1 MASHRRTTRRDFVK
15 AGSAGIAGAAVL
27 SGCPSAKLPGG
38 DEPRLG
44 RSVVRTLGR
53 TGLKLPVVSMGSSYG
68 IGLVATALDQGIR
81 YIHTSSSYSEKK
93 HEILLG
99 EVFKNRP
106 RSSFVVGTSPD
117 LPYTY
122 RRFRDRSS
130 NLGTEIDAELIYRS
144 MEGSLRR
151 LQVEYVDIYYLCSIG
166 AREALFES
174 YLDAFGRLKEEGKT
188 RFVGIATHENEP
200 EVIRAAVESG
210 FWDIVLTAYNFRQTH
225 REAVR
230 KAIRE
235 AAEAG
240 LGVVAMKT
248 QAGVYSDRARTQMI
262 NQTAALK
269 WVLQDENV
277 HTTIP
282 AFSNYDELREDLSV
296 MEDLEFTP
304 AEARDLRDVARSAHA
319 GLFCQQCGH
328 CRSQCPLGVEVPT
341 LMRAYM
347 YAVGHARPDKARM
360 TLRDFSPGDI
370 CCVDCHHCTVQCALG
385 MDIQPR
391 ALEMV
396 QLLTFGWQAF
406 ETQEFEKSTRRC

>member
-1 MASHRRTTRRDFVK
+1 MAGHRRTTRRDFVK

-27 SGCPSAKLPGG
+27 SGCPAAQPPGG
-38 DEPRLG
+38 GEPRLG
-44 RSVVRTLGR
+44 RSVVRKLGR
-53 TGLKLPVVSMGSSYG
+53 TGLELPVISMGSSYG
-68 IGLVATALDQGIR
+68 IGLVATALDEGIR
-81 YIHTSSSYSEKK
+81 YIHTSSSYSERK

-117 LPYTY
+117 LPYNY

-130 NLGTEIDAELIYRS
+130 DLGTKVDPELIYES
-144 MEGSLRR
+144 MEGSLQR
-151 LQVEYVDIYYLCSIG
+151 LQVGYVDIYYLCSVG
-166 AREALFES
+166 AREALFEP
-174 YLDAFGRLKEEGKT
+174 YLEAFGRLKEEGKT
-188 RFVGIATHENEP
+188 RFVGLATHENEP

-210 FWDIVLTAYNFRQTH
+210 FWDVVLTAYNFRQTH

-230 KAIRE
+230 EAIRE

-240 LGVVAMKT
+240 LGVIAMKT
-248 QAGVYSDRARTQMI
+248 QAGVYRDRARTRMI

-269 WVLQDENV
+269 WVLQEENV

-304 AEARDLRDVARSAHA
+304 TEARDLEDVVRSTHA

-328 CRSQCPLGVEVPT
+328 CLPQCPFGLDLPT

-347 YAVGHARPDKARM
+347 YAVGHHRADKAKM
-360 TLRDFSPGDI
+360 TLRDFSRGDI
-370 CCVDCHHCTVQCALG
+370 GCSDCRHCTVQCALG
-385 MDIQPR
+385 LDIQPR

-396 QLLTFGWQAF
+396 QLLT
-406 ETQEFEKSTRRC
+406 